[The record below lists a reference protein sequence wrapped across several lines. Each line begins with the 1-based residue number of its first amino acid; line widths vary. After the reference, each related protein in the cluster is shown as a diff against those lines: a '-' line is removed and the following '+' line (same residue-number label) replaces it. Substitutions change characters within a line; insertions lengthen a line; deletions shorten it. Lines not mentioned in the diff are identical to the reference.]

1 MVGLWVWA
9 LGEVWVG
16 GELGLGVM
24 VGGERS
30 ARGMVEM
37 TREEARG
44 RCWRSRGGGVGW
56 LVGEVEGGRGCGMGG
71 GLRFWAAASSQAA
84 RAEGSTGQE
93 EGGGVSVSV
102 AMVRWEYVIVEM

>member
-1 MVGLWVWA
+1 
-9 LGEVWVG
+9 VG
-16 GELGLGVM
+16 GERGLGVT
-24 VGGERS
+24 VVGERS

-44 RCWRSRGGGVGW
+44 RCCGSRGGGGGW
-56 LVGEVEGGRGCGMGG
+56 VVGEVVGGSGCGIWG

-102 AMVRWEYVIVEM
+102 AMMRWECKVVVMR